1 MKKFEGWRTEELQFV
16 ATLLAGREMIQNQI
30 DYSILYNE
38 IIREIRNRRVAEELF
53 QMKLKGI
60 EEEQSRLEGPSIP
73 LDRVL
78 AIQSTDRVGVQ
89 VQLLFVQV

>member
-16 ATLLAGREMIQNQI
+16 ATIVAGREMIQNQV

-38 IIREIRNRRVAEELF
+38 IIREIRNRRVKEELF

-60 EEEQSRLEGPSIP
+60 EEE
-73 LDRVL
+73 
-78 AIQSTDRVGVQ
+78 
-89 VQLLFVQV
+89 

>member
-16 ATLLAGREMIQNQI
+16 ATLLAGREMVQNQV

-38 IIREIRNRRVAEELF
+38 LIREIRNRRVKEELF

-60 EEEQSRLEGPSIP
+60 EEE
-73 LDRVL
+73 
-78 AIQSTDRVGVQ
+78 
-89 VQLLFVQV
+89 